1 MGDGIQWLRGGNTGT
16 AWMVDVIFAHGID
29 PEELALRMGA
39 RRGAVTEPIT
49 DAEVLDLDLDFYRP
63 PTRGDAI
70 ARVGEHAGWSFAIEY
85 GDPTG
90 LHRLAEV
97 SRDGVEAVHYSHN
110 PEHPPTIVFY
120 ARDGQEVCGFG
131 LSEERIRWGKEPDLL
146 LPDLVA
152 AGILNPDGD
161 TYSADSDDDEDEDE
175 SVDYVA
181 RDRRA
186 LAVVEERFSL
196 SLPRTVFTEDRLP
209 AYVTNSAPAPAFE
222 AIHDWAATNGHPLP
236 DARLGLIPA
245 TLRRAYE
252 HATDPRR
259 HKRRR

>member
-1 MGDGIQWLRGGNTGT
+1 MGDGIQWLTGGNTGT
-16 AWMVDVIFAHGID
+16 AWMVDVVFARGID

-39 RRGAVTEPIT
+39 PHGAVTEPIT
-49 DAEVLDLDLDFYRP
+49 DAEVPDLDLDFYRP
-63 PTRGDAI
+63 LTSGDAI

-110 PEHPPTIVFY
+110 PVHPPTIFFY

-131 LSEERIRWGKEPDLL
+131 LGEESIRWGKEPDLL

-161 TYSADSDDDEDEDE
+161 TYPADSDEDEDE

-186 LAVVEERFSL
+186 LAVVEERFAL

-209 AYVTNSAPAPAFE
+209 AYAVKGAPAPDFDAVH
-222 AIHDWAATNGHPLP
+222 AWAAANGHPLP
-236 DARLGLIPA
+236 NDRLRLVPA
-245 TLRRAYE
+245 ALRRDYE
-252 HATDPRR
+252 RATDPR
-259 HKRRR
+259 

>member
-16 AWMVDVIFAHGID
+16 AWMVSVVFARGID

-39 RRGAVTEPIT
+39 PRGAVTEPIT

-63 PTRGDAI
+63 LTHGDAV

-85 GDPTG
+85 GHAVG
-90 LHRLAEV
+90 VSRLAEV
-97 SRDGVEAVHYSHN
+97 SRDGVEAFHYDRN

-120 ARDGQEVCGFG
+120 ARDGQKVCGFG
-131 LSEERIRWGKEPDLL
+131 LGEEPIRWGKEPDLL

-161 TYSADSDDDEDEDE
+161 TYPADPDEDEDE
-175 SVDYVA
+175 SVDYAA

-209 AYVTNSAPAPAFE
+209 AYVTNSTPAPDFE
-222 AIHDWAATNGHPLP
+222 AIHDWAATNGRPLP

-245 TLRRAYE
+245 TLRRNYE
-252 HATDPRR
+252 HATDPRW
-259 HKRRR
+259 HKRQR